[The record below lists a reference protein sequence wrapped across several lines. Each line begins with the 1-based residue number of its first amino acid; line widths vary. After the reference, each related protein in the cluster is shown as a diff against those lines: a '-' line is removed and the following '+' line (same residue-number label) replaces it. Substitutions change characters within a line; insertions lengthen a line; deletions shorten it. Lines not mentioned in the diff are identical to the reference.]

1 MNKNIIVIFVL
12 IILIIIGGVTYKMNI
27 FNKRTL
33 DLEENRNEVTSKQYE
48 RRNKNNEFI
57 KKQGIKCYEDLSL
70 VESSADVKMK
80 TLDEIANRAFTCF
93 ISIQIACDINNNN
106 YEESVEYFK
115 PILEKL
121 NLSPYLNSKEKRI
134 VDGTYTMQDAIDL
147 DWEYEDLWSLF
158 YAVGLVDDITDGGKL
173 CDCDFII
180 KTMSSCKNVKEFKD
194 KCQLRDIEEILDMID
209 LYYRYHWACIE
220 KRVNPETNIANLN
233 PSNVLERRR
242 GLEWLI
248 SNEDDWYDI
257 SLNA

>member
-1 MNKNIIVIFVL
+1 
-12 IILIIIGGVTYKMNI
+12 MNI

-33 DLEENRNEVTSKQYE
+33 DLEENRNEGTSKQYE
-48 RRNKNNEFI
+48 RRDKNNAFI
-57 KKQGIKCYEDLSL
+57 KKQGIACYENLPP
-70 VESSADVKMK
+70 VKSSADVKMK
-80 TLDEIANRAFTCF
+80 TLDGIANRAFTCF
-93 ISIQIACDINNNN
+93 ISIQVACDVNNNN

-115 PILEKL
+115 SILEEL
-121 NLSPYLNSKEKRI
+121 NLNQYLNSKEKRI
-134 VDGTYTMQDAIDL
+134 FDGTYTMQDAIDL

-173 CDCDFII
+173 CDCEFII
-180 KTMSSCKNVKEFKD
+180 KTMASCKNVEEFKN

-209 LYYRYHWACIE
+209 LYYRYDWACTE
-220 KRVNPETNIANLN
+220 KRIKPETNIANLN

-257 SLNA
+257 SLDT